1 MCKILLKLLGV
12 IMLNIYYL
20 TVNTVPGL
28 AVLLTNQNK
37 NYIINTIVNAIYFN
51 YNKIN
56 YHKIMTGIAD
66 TYQLINQTNT
76 INDIIDI
83 QPFLENYQLNLIN
96 SNNVKNYIRSYEP
109 ELYFVY
115 TKEKIEYI
123 FQQFSQHSQ
132 IKIQHDQI
140 EFHSYFLNELVNHIK
155 KMKSNTKCSDLFIT
169 QYLNTY
175 NNINHISVTEYI
187 KNVLKDLIAL
197 DCKIN
202 KI

>member
-1 MCKILLKLLGV
+1 
-12 IMLNIYYL
+12 MLNIYYL